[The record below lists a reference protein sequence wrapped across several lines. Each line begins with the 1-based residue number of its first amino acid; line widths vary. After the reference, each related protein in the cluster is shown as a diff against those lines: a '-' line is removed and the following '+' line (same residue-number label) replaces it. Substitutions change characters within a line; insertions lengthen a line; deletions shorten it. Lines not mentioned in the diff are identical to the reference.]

1 MSNTES
7 TTDSLAK
14 LRDKFDEY
22 APAVIGTLATIAG
35 LLLVRSQIRRNN
47 ALTLNYKFDL
57 VERTEWREARKL
69 WEKQVQ
75 Q

>member
-7 TTDSLAK
+7 TTDSLAT
-14 LRDKFDEY
+14 LREKFDEY